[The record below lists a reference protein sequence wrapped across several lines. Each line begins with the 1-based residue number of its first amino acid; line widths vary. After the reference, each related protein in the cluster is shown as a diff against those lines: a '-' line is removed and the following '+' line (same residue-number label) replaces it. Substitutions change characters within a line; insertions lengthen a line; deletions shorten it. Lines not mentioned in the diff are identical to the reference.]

1 MHPFVKLGELFSYN
15 YCRYLGL
22 LIALL
27 YNIKRSD
34 INVSSYKISWLS

>member
-1 MHPFVKLGELFSYN
+1 MYPFIKLGKPFSYN
-15 YCRYLGL
+15 YCYYLGL

-34 INVSSYKISWLS
+34 INVSSYKIL